1 VKDNGGVLLSVSTG
15 TGVITSSKRDRQVSM
30 DSDALTYLS
39 EHWQRPPEKALKVH
53 RCPHEEQVQT
63 APVPAVFTF
72 PHHMLLFPYKQAFGC
87 PLETARFKRFAGRL

>member
-1 VKDNGGVLLSVSTG
+1 
-15 TGVITSSKRDRQVSM
+15 M

-63 APVPAVFTF
+63 APVPAVFTL

-87 PLETARFKRFAGRL
+87 PLETARFKRSAGWL